1 MAMKANKVF
10 TTILILIGSLVVVS
24 CKSDNSSEES
34 RFLLK
39 ISVENPGD
47 FSGKGWSEIKEID
60 DKKVRIMHNN
70 EANFTVP
77 AWWGNS
83 ARPKEGEIFVME
95 IDYQDVFTGP
105 FVVSSFGN
113 CENAVQFISKGEK
126 AAYEF
131 RGGKEIV
138 NGLSELHRIV
148 GENDLEWKT
157 AMIPVSWDYLYAGE
171 GNPAG
176 FGKQEFSIKLMNNN
190 DKNLPISAIR
200 IRKAT
205 KNDEE
210 QYNAE
215 MRTWIKK
222 NQQKYYAN
230 REDNILDAE
239 LPNSWKSK
247 NCIPYL
253 RNYLSPILPYDI
265 PEKEEIG
272 STINVR
278 MATNEIECKQLGVF
292 ANGRDI
298 QRVSISLSDMKNEKG
313 ELFEGEIKLHTVEY
327 AFVKKEDGS
336 LTIDAQRIWPLYEA
350 DIKNGN
356 SQAFWLTFETDSL
369 VNSGLYKGGI
379 DILIKGKRVVKVP
392 LEIEV
397 MPIRL
402 LTMEAAAL
410 SMGGCVTG
418 LVPFHNISYAVK
430 NNVNAT
436 NLWFASVRPAMGKID
451 GKLVLDF
458 TLLDEWMKEAKRLGW
473 QNIVY
478 FLGGNPYGFP
488 RTMNLER
495 ELFVVM
501 QDEGTREEREEKF
514 LKLAAEESNRGHII
528 KEIRDVYSQW
538 IEDVTKHAHENGWPE
553 LILTPFDE
561 PAKAVQKPYRKEGYE
576 KDDLV
581 IGTGPWIRSH
591 FIDACQLIRKSAPHT
606 RIYGSIHHASG
617 IEYLPYIDVFC
628 TNAIHEDLLLGDKVR
643 ADGKDKYFWQYT
655 GVGAGSEPARMR
667 YSFGFYFGAF
677 DSRGSLL
684 WAYNWGNRFD
694 TTEGDNWMICWDT
707 PFGTIPTLSYEGLRE
722 AWDDRRYI
730 ETLKRIAAMKDKEEE
745 VQMFL
750 KRIFDEASHS
760 RKKGGEDTVND
771 FWNETNDLQ
780 KLDEWRYSIADKIIE
795 ISGLEERK

>member
-1 MAMKANKVF
+1 MTMKANKVF
-10 TTILILIGSLVVVS
+10 TTILILIGLLVVVS
-24 CKSDNSSEES
+24 CRSDNSSEEN

-95 IDYQDVFTGP
+95 IDYQDMFTGP

-210 QYNAE
+210 RYNAE
-215 MRTWIKK
+215 TRAWIKK

-230 REDNILDAE
+230 RKDNILDAE

-253 RNYLSPILPYDI
+253 RNYLSPILPDDI

-272 STINVR
+272 STIKVR

-298 QRVSISLSDMKNEKG
+298 QRVSISLSDMKMRRVNYSK
-313 ELFEGEIKLHTVEY
+313 
-327 AFVKKEDGS
+327 VK
-336 LTIDAQRIWPLYEA
+336 
-350 DIKNGN
+350 
-356 SQAFWLTFETDSL
+356 
-369 VNSGLYKGGI
+369 
-379 DILIKGKRVVKVP
+379 
-392 LEIEV
+392 
-397 MPIRL
+397 
-402 LTMEAAAL
+402 
-410 SMGGCVTG
+410 
-418 LVPFHNISYAVK
+418 
-430 NNVNAT
+430 
-436 NLWFASVRPAMGKID
+436 
-451 GKLVLDF
+451 
-458 TLLDEWMKEAKRLGW
+458 
-473 QNIVY
+473 
-478 FLGGNPYGFP
+478 
-488 RTMNLER
+488 
-495 ELFVVM
+495 
-501 QDEGTREEREEKF
+501 
-514 LKLAAEESNRGHII
+514 
-528 KEIRDVYSQW
+528 
-538 IEDVTKHAHENGWPE
+538 
-553 LILTPFDE
+553 
-561 PAKAVQKPYRKEGYE
+561 
-576 KDDLV
+576 
-581 IGTGPWIRSH
+581 
-591 FIDACQLIRKSAPHT
+591 
-606 RIYGSIHHASG
+606 
-617 IEYLPYIDVFC
+617 
-628 TNAIHEDLLLGDKVR
+628 
-643 ADGKDKYFWQYT
+643 
-655 GVGAGSEPARMR
+655 
-667 YSFGFYFGAF
+667 
-677 DSRGSLL
+677 
-684 WAYNWGNRFD
+684 
-694 TTEGDNWMICWDT
+694 
-707 PFGTIPTLSYEGLRE
+707 
-722 AWDDRRYI
+722 
-730 ETLKRIAAMKDKEEE
+730 
-745 VQMFL
+745 
-750 KRIFDEASHS
+750 
-760 RKKGGEDTVND
+760 
-771 FWNETNDLQ
+771 
-780 KLDEWRYSIADKIIE
+780 
-795 ISGLEERK
+795 